1 MATITMVAS
10 VNYSTLGAVN
20 NDIINLNGYTLTI
33 ATQPAETG
41 ISIITPAKAGAVVIS
56 GGYDLSTWSMT
67 AGTKNGAMITTIPAN
82 CVVGELV
89 GGSANNA
96 YGCEN
101 NNGTIT
107 ICTGGA
113 GSSSH
118 GCRYNNTT
126 ITTCTGGSVSYAY
139 GCQYNNGT
147 ITTCTGGHAQFAG
160 GCNTNN
166 TTITTCTGGSAS
178 GAQGCNTNNGTI
190 TTCTGGTL
198 GGAQGCNTNYGT
210 ITTCTGGLVNDTVGC
225 MYNRGMITEAVGG
238 VGSAAANFWNPN
250 FSAYGV
256 HTNYSWILNLTD
268 DLSQAVNVWSGAS
281 TIFVM
286 GPGIN
291 GEIKA
296 PVETIYSLGTMNAGA
311 TLPVGATVVTMSEG
325 AGGGLIKIGQ
335 GGGYNG

>member
-118 GCRYNNTT
+118 GCRY
-126 ITTCTGGSVSYAY
+126 
-139 GCQYNNGT
+139 
-147 ITTCTGGHAQFAG
+147 
-160 GCNTNN
+160 NN